1 NLPGKIKQNNIKN
14 PNEETLS
21 GIELIEYFWDKG
33 HQYYNTNNEVEDGET
48 IQKEP
53 EPDSSNKEYKGS

>member
-1 NLPGKIKQNNIKN
+1 MT
-14 PNEETLS
+14 NEGMAVLES
-21 GIELIEYFWDKG
+21 KVIEYFWDKG